1 MSLTEPCAISKA
13 AHRREQAR
21 APCGQ
26 RLQRWPRPGAG
37 PGLTP
42 HASLCPSS
50 ERAGSGLARG
60 EAGSSLQGVS
70 DPALS
75 VGFLSMPSLPSRG
88 LDGDVAAPR
97 GLVCTSNS
105 ARLRPNSPPASE
117 GSPGLWGGPAQSRW
131 ATPTGPA
138 SGHVGALAVTMRVSR
153 ETLDAQ
159 QALGRG
165 ASSCR
170 PPASAWPSAPC
181 GWGFR
186 PQPHRPGPPLAT
198 AQLPS
203 GYLRPLPALR
213 LSRVTELPYSGV
225 LRSCLRVTCAPLG
238 VGTRALRPAG
248 L

>member
-1 MSLTEPCAISKA
+1 MHLELGPSETELP
-13 AHRREQAR
+13 
-21 APCGQ
+21 
-26 RLQRWPRPGAG
+26 
-37 PGLTP
+37 
-42 HASLCPSS
+42 ASLRGVSRPVGRSSS
-50 ERAGSGLARG
+50 EPVGDPNGACFGACGS
-60 EAGSSLQGVS
+60 
-70 DPALS
+70 
-75 VGFLSMPSLPSRG
+75 
-88 LDGDVAAPR
+88 
-97 GLVCTSNS
+97 
-105 ARLRPNSPPASE
+105 
-117 GSPGLWGGPAQSRW
+117 
-131 ATPTGPA
+131 
-138 SGHVGALAVTMRVSR
+138 ALAVTMRVSR